1 MRNSCSELLTSRVSK
16 ASLEHLNRDQGRC
29 EEYGPEHALTVEFD
43 DEYCIVLSVVCQY
56 KFGKLKRIKFNFQPE
71 MLKLYKLVAQF

>member
-1 MRNSCSELLTSRVSK
+1 MTWSQLLTSRVSK

-29 EEYGPEHALTVEFD
+29 EEYGPDHAPTVEFD

-56 KFGKLKRIKFNFQPE
+56 KFGKFKQINFNFQQE
-71 MLKLYKLVAQF
+71 IFILFKLLAHF

>member
-1 MRNSCSELLTSRVSK
+1 MTWSQLLTSRVSK